1 MKNNKKGFTL
11 IELLA
16 VIVILAIIA
25 LIATPIILGII
36 EDSRK
41 SARENSAKYIASTID
56 TSYATSYMKSYVK
69 DEASGLGE
77 TYKLTAKNAGEYPT
91 LLQVMSETKKNL
103 DNIKAVTYDGTKGV
117 VVSNYDVTCHIT
129 NDSGLKVQCAKTSD
143 LNNGAM
149 PTDTTKLLVNNAG
162 SASKSLN
169 STTGQ

>member
-56 TSYATSYMKSYVK
+56 TSYATAYMKSYSEN
-69 DEASGLGE
+69 EASGLDD
-77 TYKLTAKNAGEYPT
+77 TTKLTAKTAGEYPT

-103 DNIKAVTYDGTKGV
+103 DNVKSVTYADNKGV
-117 VVSNYDVTCHIT
+117 VVSNDDVTCHVT
-129 NDSGLKVQCAKTSD
+129 NNSGLTVQCAKTSD
-143 LNNGAM
+143 LSDGAM

-162 SASKSLN
+162 GTSKTLK
-169 STTGQ
+169 